1 MSTDSDAQD
10 DDRQQAEAN
19 IELELLTLA
28 ALARCADAGGAF
40 NDLHFLAAQ
49 LGVGEP
55 FKRAHASAPAK

>member
-1 MSTDSDAQD
+1 MDTDSDARD

-19 IELELLTLA
+19 MELELITLA

-49 LGVGEP
+49 LGVGDA
-55 FKRAHASAPAK
+55 FKRTHAGSSTR

>member
-1 MSTDSDAQD
+1 MDRD

-19 IELELLTLA
+19 QELELTTIA
-28 ALARCADAGGAF
+28 ALARCADAGGNF
-40 NDLHFLAAQ
+40 EDLHFLAAQ

>member
-1 MSTDSDAQD
+1 MSTDSDARD

-19 IELELLTLA
+19 MELELITLA
-28 ALARCADAGGAF
+28 ALARCVDAGGTF
-40 NDLHFLAAQ
+40 DDLHFLAAQ